1 MDTYFLVMEALAV
14 FFLVTLLGLAC
25 WKGCLNTTGFTLA
38 WRPSNYQ
45 NRNNQQ
51 QDVAQNNQQQDVAQD
66 LEDFEVEVE
75 MVGMH

>member
-1 MDTYFLVMEALAV
+1 MDTYFLAMEVVAV
-14 FFLVTLLGLAC
+14 FLVVGLLGLGC
-25 WKGCLNTTGFTLA
+25 WTKCLNTIGFTLA

-51 QDVAQNNQQQDVAQD
+51 QDEAQD

-75 MVGMH
+75 MVGMP